1 MINARTC
8 NLFLIV
14 TVISFSYCAGSVP
27 NAVLV
32 KQVTE
37 CKPWLVPR
45 EQQCSYVIE
54 HAAVCYPDGGIQA
67 YLKYHF
73 CDLRHL

>member
-1 MINARTC
+1 MNNARTIS
-8 NLFLIV
+8 LFV
-14 TVISFSYCAGSVP
+14 TVAVLSLSRCAGSVP
-27 NAVLV
+27 NAALV

-54 HAAVCYPDGGIQA
+54 HAAVCYPDGGIQE